1 MLNATQGYKAAIV
14 GDSRR
19 MLLKAIVEIID
30 PDTVLG
36 TATSSG
42 AEAFS
47 KPEQLTDK
55 VMALEGKYVTL
66 EPNRWLLGRG
76 YKLIPEDNN
85 IPGQVGIVSK
95 VISGADGMFSTPQ
108 WVEQPFSN
116 VSILQACS
124 VYFPNAE
131 VDGVAEDF
139 TVEILQ
145 GGVVYHTESF
155 TGNRKN
161 GVSITGFT
169 VYDPDTIR
177 VTVSK
182 WSLPGRR
189 MRTAEIIPGIYEEWD
204 SDMTSAFDVKH
215 QADVSCLSIPY
226 GTCTIRMNNV
236 SRRFDPRSKTGI
248 FQSVEERQGIKTML
262 GPVLEDGNAELKQI
276 GVFYQHAGGW
286 RTSDNGITLQWD
298 LVDIVGL
305 VVNRSYIA
313 PATLPTTLGGWIASV
328 AGQLGDNFADLWQ
341 VDPNYIDLP
350 LTCSAEDV
358 ADTTCGNILRWACM
372 ATGTW
377 PRADAET
384 GRLTAEPLWHQGN
397 ELHLDNLEQYPVMKA
412 NDDLAAI
419 IFTLNDGNDTKFVVS
434 GNATASSQTVS
445 VSNPFIKSQADAL
458 TAARLIL
465 SAYGGNKLETTG
477 RGDPISEI
485 GDVDTV
491 WLDESS
497 ATTGRRIMQTF
508 GFQGGVLRGCKTT
521 LLQADGSFLY
531 EKRTV
536 ITKSGTWTAPAGVTS
551 LRLILVGMGGD
562 GTDGEDGDWNYTG
575 ENGVDGLGGMVWAGT
590 VNINAGQSFAV
601 TIDDTGTAFGAYSSE
616 NGKRYPYGYTDVASG
631 DSFGRS
637 GVPAPLPGSG
647 DGGAKGRGGSAG
659 RKHRELQYEDTL
671 AGRLPAG
678 YITVVDAY
686 PGKGTPG
693 SKGATG
699 CVVIY
704 WDKEAEA

>member
-1 MLNATQGYKAAIV
+1 MLNSSQAYKAAIV
-14 GDSRR
+14 GDSRM

-30 PDTVLG
+30 PDIVLG
-36 TATSSG
+36 TATSSS

-55 VMALEGKYVTL
+55 VMELSGNYVAL

-85 IPGQVGIVSK
+85 ITGQVGMVNK
-95 VISGADGMFSTPQ
+95 AISGADGMFATPQ
-108 WVEQPFSN
+108 WVEQPFTG

-124 VYFPNAE
+124 VYFPDAD

-139 TVEILQ
+139 TVEIYQ
-145 GGVVYHTESF
+145 GGVAYHTQKY
-155 TGNRKN
+155 TGNLASS
-161 GVSITGFT
+161 VSLSGFT
-169 VYDPDTIR
+169 VYDPDAIR
-177 VTVSK
+177 VTVTK

-189 MRTAEIIPGIYEEWD
+189 MRVAEIIPGIYEEWD

-226 GTCTIRMNNV
+226 GTCSIRMDNQ
-236 SRRFDPRSKTGI
+236 SRRFDPRSKSGI
-248 FQSVEERQGIKTML
+248 FKSIEERQGIPTLL
-262 GPVLEDGNAELKQI
+262 GPMLPDGTVEYKQI
-276 GVFYQHAGGW
+276 GVYYQHAGGW

-305 VVNRSYIA
+305 VVNRAYI
-313 PATLPTTLGGWIASV
+313 PPDELPTTLGGWIASI
-328 AGQLGDNFADLWQ
+328 AAQLGTNFADRWH
-341 VDPNYIDLP
+341 VDPDYTDLP
-350 LTCSAEDV
+350 LTCEREKAEG
-358 ADTTCGNILRWACM
+358 AKCGDILRWACM

-384 GRLTAEPLWHQGN
+384 GYLTAEPVWHQGN
-397 ELHLDNLEQYPVMKA
+397 ELTPYNLEQYPVMRA

-419 IFTLNDGNDTKFVVS
+419 IFTLNDGSNTKFVVS
-434 GNATASSQTVS
+434 GNATASSKTVS
-445 VSNPFIKSQADAL
+445 VSNPFIKDQAAAL

-465 SAYGGNKLETTG
+465 STYGGNKLETTG
-477 RGDPISEI
+477 RGDPVSEI

-491 WLDESS
+491 WLNESN

-508 GFQGGVLRGCKTT
+508 GFQGGVLRGCKST

-531 EKRTV
+531 EKRVVLTS
-536 ITKSGTWTAPAGVTS
+536 SGSWTAPAGVTS
-551 LRLILVGMGGD
+551 LRVILVGEGAD
-562 GTDGEDGDWNYTG
+562 GTDGENGDWDEAG
-575 ENGVDGLGGMVWAGT
+575 ENGVDGKGGLVWAGT
-590 VNINAGQSFAV
+590 ININDGQTFDV
-601 TIDDTGTAFGAYSSE
+601 EIDMLGTIFGIYASWD
-616 NGKRYPYGYTDVASG
+616 GQRYPYGYTDVASG
-631 DSFGRS
+631 DSFART
-637 GVPAPLPGSG
+637 GVTAPLPGSG
-647 DGGAKGRGGSAG
+647 DGGKGGNGGVKGNRHSVEKSDQETG
-659 RKHRELQYEDTL
+659 EVWLE
-671 AGRLPAG
+671 
-678 YITVVDAY
+678 TVIDNR

-693 SKGATG
+693 VAGATG